1 MEAIKGIY
9 ENGKIKI
16 KQKPLF
22 LDPVEVLIIFPE
34 KKKKP
39 QQIGGLFKDINL
51 DYDKIE
57 KDLKKLGE
65 NSAKHLMKEA
75 REN

>member
-9 ENGKIKI
+9 KNGKILI

-22 LDPVEVLIIFPE
+22 FDPVEVLIIFPE

-39 QQIGGLFKDINL
+39 QKIGGLFKDSNL
-51 DYDKIE
+51 DYEKIE
-57 KDLKKLGE
+57 KDLKKLY
-65 NSAKHLMKEA
+65 NHY
-75 REN
+75 